1 MHRPGTNLRG
11 HAPYQLDAAITA
23 RGNTGVDVDQRTL
36 VERAQQGDHEAFAA
50 LATDAI
56 ARLDAAARLILRDP
70 DLARDAVQEACIR
83 AWRDLPW
90 LRDPDKFDAWLHRLT
105 VNSCL
110 DVLRRRKRRPVEVEL
125 TPVIVASVDDASSL
139 IAQRDSLDRALRALE
154 PEWRAIVVLH
164 YYLGM
169 PLPDVADALGI
180 RLGTAKS
187 RLHRSLS
194 VLRSVMVL
202 AEAPAAAQ
210 VPEGQYA

>member
-1 MHRPGTNLRG
+1 M
-11 HAPYQLDAAITA
+11 
-23 RGNTGVDVDQRTL
+23 DVDQRSL
-36 VERAQQGDHEAFAA
+36 VERAQQGDHDAFAA
-50 LATDAI
+50 LVGAAI

-70 DLARDAVQEACIR
+70 DLARDAVQETCIK
-83 AWRDLPW
+83 AWRDLPT
-90 LRDPDKFDAWLHRLT
+90 LRDTDQFDAWLHRLI
-105 VNSCL
+105 VNACF
-110 DVLRRRKRRPVEVEL
+110 DVLRRRKRRPIEVEL
-125 TPVIVASVDDASSL
+125 SPVIVVSVEDASSL

-169 PLPDVADALGI
+169 PLPEVADVLGI

-194 VLRSVMVL
+194 VLRNVMVL
-202 AEAPAAAQ
+202 AEAPAPAN

>member
-1 MHRPGTNLRG
+1 
-11 HAPYQLDAAITA
+11 
-23 RGNTGVDVDQRTL
+23 VDVDQRQL
-36 VERAQQGDHEAFAA
+36 VERAQRGDHDAFALLLGA
-50 LATDAI
+50 AI

-70 DLARDAVQEACIR
+70 DLARDAVQETCIR

-90 LRDPDKFDAWLHRLT
+90 LRDPDKFEAWLHRLT
-105 VNSCL
+105 VNACL
-110 DVLRRRKRRPVEVEL
+110 DAVRRRKRRPIEVEL
-125 TPVIVASVDDASSL
+125 TPVIVSIVEDASTL
-139 IAQRDSLDRALRALE
+139 IAQRDALDRALRALE

-169 PLPDVADALGI
+169 PLPDVADTLGI

-194 VLRSVMVL
+194 ILRSVMAL
-202 AEAPAAAQ
+202 TEATAPAQ

>member
-1 MHRPGTNLRG
+1 M
-11 HAPYQLDAAITA
+11 
-23 RGNTGVDVDQRTL
+23 DQRTL
-36 VERAQQGDHEAFAA
+36 VERAQQGDHDAFAA
-50 LATDAI
+50 LAGDAI

-70 DLARDAVQEACIR
+70 DLARDAVQETCIR

-105 VNSCL
+105 VNACL

-169 PLPDVADALGI
+169 PLTDVAATLGI
-180 RLGTAKS
+180 PTGTVKS
-187 RLHRSLS
+187 RLHRALGEM
-194 VLRSVMVL
+194 R
-202 AEAPAAAQ
+202 AAVEIETPSPSPIPGGQ
-210 VPEGQYA
+210 VA